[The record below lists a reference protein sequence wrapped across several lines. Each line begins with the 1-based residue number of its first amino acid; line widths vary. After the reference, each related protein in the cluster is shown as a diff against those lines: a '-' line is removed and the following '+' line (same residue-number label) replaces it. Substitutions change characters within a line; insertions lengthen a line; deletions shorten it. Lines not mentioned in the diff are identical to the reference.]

1 MVWNVNGA
9 GQGRGRE
16 PGRVVCRLCLE
27 QTLSSSL
34 CACVPVLAPGFC
46 PSPVLQDVLLAVVT
60 LPFPTSS
67 QGEPVAAASYSS
79 RQDQD
84 PAGVLSLFPNL
95 CLWSW
100 TPPCLVLSKASE
112 LCTKLQSF
120 LEDFS
125 PQGYSLFT
133 PTMKSSLAIQLWPV
147 WYNMR

>member
-1 MVWNVNGA
+1 MTLIPGA

-16 PGRVVCRLCLE
+16 PGCVVCRLCPE
-27 QTLSSSL
+27 QTLSSSP

-67 QGEPVAAASYSS
+67 HGDPVAAPSYSS
-79 RQDQD
+79 RQDLD
-84 PAGVLSLFPNL
+84 PAGVLSLLPNL

-100 TPPCLVLSKASE
+100 TPPCLVLFKASE

-120 LEDFS
+120 LTDVS
-125 PQGYSLFT
+125 PQGYSLFA
-133 PTMKSSLAIQLWPV
+133 PTMLELTCHTPVASLV
-147 WYNMR
+147 

>member
-1 MVWNVNGA
+1 MVLWNVNDFGPRSRTKMGSGA
-9 GQGRGRE
+9 RTRGM
-16 PGRVVCRLCLE
+16 P
-27 QTLSSSL
+27 TLSR
-34 CACVPVLAPGFC
+34 ADPCVSVLAPGFC

-67 QGEPVAAASYSS
+67 HGDPVEAPSDSA
-79 RQDQD
+79 RRDQD

-133 PTMKSSLAIQLWPV
+133 PTMLELTCHTTVASLV
-147 WYNMR
+147 